1 MTAALGGATKAVVRD
16 PKKDAAP
23 RSRDPGRTKSEILK
37 AAREEFCE
45 RGFSGAR
52 VDAIAARA
60 KANKRLLYHYYGNKE
75 ALYLAVLLDAYRE
88 IRRGER
94 ELKLSQYDPVEAVD
108 RIIRFTFRHFLANPW
123 FPRLLSVEN
132 LQNAKFVKRIT
143 NLDEIRSPI
152 VGELHE
158 IVRRGHELGIFRTDV
173 DPMQLYISII
183 SLCYFYVS
191 NMQTLS
197 VVFGKDLS
205 QFALI
210 QEREAQAVQM
220 VLGYL
225 RSVRPDLAAERER
238 IDSDGGLVDVSNQLV
253 T

>member
-1 MTAALGGATKAVVRD
+1 MAGEAAVKARRSEGAANAPVRPRDAEKTKA
-16 PKKDAAP
+16 
-23 RSRDPGRTKSEILK
+23 TILK
-37 AAREEFCE
+37 AARDEFCE
-45 RGFSGAR
+45 EGFNGAR

-60 KANKRLLYHYYGNKE
+60 KANKRLLYHYFGNKE
-75 ALYLAVLLDAYRE
+75 ALYEAVLLDAYQE

-94 ELKLSQYDPVEAVD
+94 ELHIGQYDPIEAVD

-132 LQNAKFVKRIT
+132 LQNARFVRKIK
-143 NLDEIRSPI
+143 NVDEIRSPI
-152 VGELHE
+152 VAELHE
-158 IVRRGHELGIFRTDV
+158 IVKRGHAEGTFRTDV

-210 QEREAQAVQM
+210 QDREAQAVQM
-220 VLGYL
+220 VVDYL
-225 RSVRPDLAAERER
+225 RTRR
-238 IDSDGGLVDVSNQLV
+238 
-253 T
+253 

>member
-1 MTAALGGATKAVVRD
+1 MSTDEAVGARQTRPAAALPVRPRDAERTKA
-16 PKKDAAP
+16 
-23 RSRDPGRTKSEILK
+23 SILK
-37 AAREEFCE
+37 AARDEFCE
-45 RGFSGAR
+45 QGFNGAR
-52 VDAIAARA
+52 VDAIADRA
-60 KANKRLLYHYYGNKE
+60 KANKRLLYHYFGNKE

-94 ELKLSQYDPVEAVD
+94 ELKIGQYDPVEAVD

-132 LQNAKFVKRIT
+132 LQNAKFVKQIT

-152 VGELHE
+152 VAELHD
-158 IVRRGHELGIFRTDV
+158 IVRRGHDLGIFRTDV

-210 QEREAQAVQM
+210 QDREAQAVQM
-220 VLGYL
+220 VLDYL
-225 RSVRPDLAAERER
+225 RTKR
-238 IDSDGGLVDVSNQLV
+238 

>member
-1 MTAALGGATKAVVRD
+1 MFPRFRDTA
-16 PKKDAAP
+16 P
-23 RSRDPGRTKSEILK
+23 
-37 AAREEFCE
+37 
-45 RGFSGAR
+45 
-52 VDAIAARA
+52 
-60 KANKRLLYHYYGNKE
+60 LYQ
-75 ALYLAVLLDAYRE
+75 AVLLDAYQE

-94 ELKLSQYDPVEAVD
+94 ELRISQYDPVEAID
-108 RIIRFTFRHFLANPW
+108 RVIRFTFRHFLANPW

-132 LQNAKFVKRIT
+132 LQNAKFVKQIK

-152 VGELHE
+152 VGELQE
-158 IVRRGHELGIFRTDV
+158 IVKRGHAEGTFRTDV

-210 QEREAQAVQM
+210 QDREAQAVQM
-220 VLGYL
+220 VVDYL
-225 RSVRPDLAAERER
+225 RTRR
-238 IDSDGGLVDVSNQLV
+238 
-253 T
+253 

>member
-1 MTAALGGATKAVVRD
+1 MASDVVVAKKRRVTAAALPARPRDAEKTKA
-16 PKKDAAP
+16 
-23 RSRDPGRTKSEILK
+23 SILK
-37 AAREEFCE
+37 AARDEFCE
-45 RGFSGAR
+45 EGFKGAR
-52 VDAIAARA
+52 VDAIADRA
-60 KANKRLLYHYYGNKE
+60 KANKRLLYHYFGNKE
-75 ALYLAVLLDAYRE
+75 ALYEAVLLDSYKE

-94 ELKLSQYDPVEAVD
+94 ELRISQYDPVEAVD

-132 LQNAKFVKRIT
+132 LQNARFVKKIR
-143 NLDEIRSPI
+143 NVDEIRSPI
-152 VGELHE
+152 VGELQE
-158 IVRRGHELGIFRTDV
+158 IVKRGHELGIFRTDV

-210 QEREAQAVQM
+210 QDREAQAVQM
-220 VLGYL
+220 VLDYL
-225 RSVRPDLAAERER
+225 RTKRA
-238 IDSDGGLVDVSNQLV
+238 
-253 T
+253 

>member
-1 MTAALGGATKAVVRD
+1 MDGGAAVKARRGAANAAPVRPRDAEKTKA
-16 PKKDAAP
+16 
-23 RSRDPGRTKSEILK
+23 SILK
-37 AAREEFCE
+37 AARDEFCE
-45 RGFSGAR
+45 EGFNGAR
-52 VDAIAARA
+52 VDSIADRA
-60 KANKRLLYHYYGNKE
+60 KANKRLLYHYFGNKE
-75 ALYLAVLLDAYRE
+75 ALYSAVLLDAYQE

-94 ELKLSQYDPVEAVD
+94 ELRIGQYDPVEAVD

-132 LQNAKFVKRIT
+132 LQNAKFVKQIKD
-143 NLDEIRSPI
+143 LDEIRSPI
-152 VGELHE
+152 VAELKE
-158 IVRRGHELGIFRTDV
+158 IVARGHELGIFRTDV

-210 QEREAQAVQM
+210 QDREAQAVQM
-220 VLGYL
+220 VLDYL
-225 RSVRPDLAAERER
+225 RTRR
-238 IDSDGGLVDVSNQLV
+238 
-253 T
+253 

>member
-1 MTAALGGATKAVVRD
+1 MASDAAVTAKRERATAAAVRPRDAEKTKA
-16 PKKDAAP
+16 
-23 RSRDPGRTKSEILK
+23 TILK
-37 AAREEFCE
+37 AARDEFCE
-45 RGFSGAR
+45 EGFNGAR

-60 KANKRLLYHYYGNKE
+60 KANKRLLYHYFGNKE
-75 ALYLAVLLDAYRE
+75 ALYEAVLLDAYQE

-94 ELKLSQYDPVEAVD
+94 ELHIGQYDPIEAVD

-132 LQNAKFVKRIT
+132 LQNARFVKKIK
-143 NLDEIRSPI
+143 NVDEIRSPI
-152 VGELHE
+152 VAELHD
-158 IVRRGHELGIFRTDV
+158 IVKRGHAEGTFRTDV

-210 QEREAQAVQM
+210 QDREAQAVQM
-220 VLGYL
+220 VVDYL
-225 RSVRPDLAAERER
+225 RTRR
-238 IDSDGGLVDVSNQLV
+238 
-253 T
+253 

>member
-1 MTAALGGATKAVVRD
+1 MESEERPIAVQPRPRRARSRSTAEARPRDAERTKA
-16 PKKDAAP
+16 
-23 RSRDPGRTKSEILK
+23 EILR

-45 RGFSGAR
+45 QGFNGAR

-75 ALYLAVLLDAYRE
+75 ALYLAVLLDAYQE

-94 ELKLSQYDPVEAVD
+94 ELRISQYDPVEAVD

-123 FPRLLSVEN
+123 FPRLLAVEN
-132 LQNAKFVKRIT
+132 LQNAKFVKQIK
-143 NLDEIRSPI
+143 NVDEIRSPI
-152 VGELHE
+152 VGELRE
-158 IVRRGHELGIFRTDV
+158 IVKRGHEEGVFRTDV

-205 QFALI
+205 QFAMI
-210 QEREAQAVQM
+210 QDREAQAVQM
-220 VLGYL
+220 VLDYL
-225 RSVRPDLAAERER
+225 RTRRP
-238 IDSDGGLVDVSNQLV
+238 
-253 T
+253 

>member
-1 MTAALGGATKAVVRD
+1 MASDVAVAKARRKATADLPVRPRDAEKTKA
-16 PKKDAAP
+16 
-23 RSRDPGRTKSEILK
+23 SILK
-37 AAREEFCE
+37 AARDEFCE
-45 RGFSGAR
+45 EGFKGAR
-52 VDAIAARA
+52 VDAIADRA
-60 KANKRLLYHYYGNKE
+60 KANKRLLYHYFGNKE
-75 ALYLAVLLDAYRE
+75 ALYEAVLLDAYKE

-94 ELKLSQYDPVEAVD
+94 ELRIGQYDPVEAVD

-132 LQNAKFVKRIT
+132 LQNARFVRKIR
-143 NLDEIRSPI
+143 NVDEIRSPI
-152 VGELHE
+152 VGELQE
-158 IVRRGHELGIFRTDV
+158 IVKRGHDLGIFRTDV

-210 QEREAQAVQM
+210 QDREAQAVQM
-220 VLGYL
+220 VLDYL
-225 RSVRPDLAAERER
+225 RTKR
-238 IDSDGGLVDVSNQLV
+238 

>member
-1 MTAALGGATKAVVRD
+1 MASEAMVRTRRTTASSTQVRPRDAERTKA
-16 PKKDAAP
+16 A
-23 RSRDPGRTKSEILK
+23 ILK
-37 AAREEFCE
+37 AARDEFCE
-45 RGFSGAR
+45 EGFNGAR
-52 VDAIAARA
+52 VDSIAARA
-60 KANKRLLYHYYGNKE
+60 KANKRLLYHYFGNKE
-75 ALYLAVLLDAYRE
+75 ALYEAVLLDAYQE

-94 ELKLSQYDPVEAVD
+94 ELHIGQYDPVEAID
-108 RIIRFTFRHFLANPW
+108 RVIRFTFRHFLANPW

-132 LQNAKFVKRIT
+132 LQNARFVKKIK

-152 VGELHE
+152 VGELHD
-158 IVRRGHELGIFRTDV
+158 IVKRGHELGIFRTDV

-210 QEREAQAVQM
+210 QDREAQAVQM
-220 VLGYL
+220 VVDYL
-225 RSVRPDLAAERER
+225 RTRR
-238 IDSDGGLVDVSNQLV
+238 
-253 T
+253 

>member
-1 MTAALGGATKAVVRD
+1 MDGEATAVKARRSVAKAPASAPVRPRDAEKTKA
-16 PKKDAAP
+16 A
-23 RSRDPGRTKSEILK
+23 ILR
-37 AAREEFCE
+37 AARDEFCE
-45 RGFSGAR
+45 EGFNGAR

-60 KANKRLLYHYYGNKE
+60 KANKRLLYHYFGNKE
-75 ALYLAVLLDAYRE
+75 ALYEAVLLDAYQE

-94 ELKLSQYDPVEAVD
+94 ELRISQYDPIEAVD

-132 LQNAKFVKRIT
+132 LQNARFVKKIKD
-143 NLDEIRSPI
+143 LDQIRSPI
-152 VGELHE
+152 VGELQE
-158 IVRRGHELGIFRTDV
+158 IVKRGHAEGIFRTDV

-191 NMQTLS
+191 NMATLS

-210 QEREAQAVQM
+210 QDREAQAVQM
-220 VLGYL
+220 VVDYL
-225 RSVRPDLAAERER
+225 RTRR
-238 IDSDGGLVDVSNQLV
+238 
-253 T
+253 

>member
-1 MTAALGGATKAVVRD
+1 MAGEATAVKVRRSAAKAAAGTPAVRPRDAEKTKA
-16 PKKDAAP
+16 
-23 RSRDPGRTKSEILK
+23 SILK

-45 RGFSGAR
+45 EGFNGAR
-52 VDAIAARA
+52 VDAIADRA
-60 KANKRLLYHYYGNKE
+60 KANKRLLYHYFGNKE
-75 ALYLAVLLDAYRE
+75 ALYQAVLLDAYQE

-94 ELKLSQYDPVEAVD
+94 ELHISQYDPIEAVD

-132 LQNAKFVKRIT
+132 LQNARFVKQIK
-143 NLDEIRSPI
+143 NVEEIRSPI
-152 VGELHE
+152 VAELQE
-158 IVRRGHELGIFRTDV
+158 IVRRGHAEGLCRTDV

-205 QFALI
+205 EFALI
-210 QEREAQAVQM
+210 LEREAQAVQM
-220 VLGYL
+220 VVDYL
-225 RSVRPDLAAERER
+225 RTRR
-238 IDSDGGLVDVSNQLV
+238 
-253 T
+253 